1 MQCDTHTHTH
11 RRACRLLL
19 YLLASHFEK
28 QIKLTLSKGINLR
41 HAFTELCRKHPS
53 NSPINP
59 SVRYPFD
66 EMFTNVVFCSCD
78 MAIPKPT
85 SLNRGILF
93 CSVVILMYRT
103 MEKEKCRTQAYFVV
117 VVEWQPPNY
126 LIYFLPK
133 W

>member
-1 MQCDTHTHTH
+1 MHSPSC
-11 RRACRLLL
+11 AVN
-19 YLLASHFEK
+19 
-28 QIKLTLSKGINLR
+28 IPLTVQ
-41 HAFTELCRKHPS
+41 LCRKHQS

-59 SVRYPFD
+59 SVGYPFD